1 MLGTFFTRGPPPALR
16 ARVFSGLNGSLG
28 FLCSP
33 PAAFGSHVGSL
44 CSNLLCSRG
53 GGRRAGP
60 FGLELYA
67 RRLRLACWLALL
79 ELYARSLSSHVLA
92 AILGSN

>member
-67 RRLRLACWLALL
+67 LAFGSHVGSLCSNCMLAL
-79 ELYARSLSSHVLA
+79 
-92 AILGSN
+92 